1 MENGMMHLAERVWVL
16 VLSLLMCAAAAQA
29 KRPNVLVIVADDQ
42 GYCELGPYMDFA
54 DPDTM
59 GAKRIDEWK
68 KITECTPEQA
78 PIDVCMEAARKCMP
92 TMDRIAAQGLRLT
105 DFRAAPTCAPSRA
118 ALMSACYPQR
128 FGVYCNDDLEGQFG
142 KGLPVSVD
150 FPVRLFTEA
159 GYRTGM
165 IGKWHLG
172 DLPGQWPH
180 QKGFEYFFGFNRA
193 HTEKYGSK
201 ILHRNDE
208 SVPAEGWLEDQ
219 ISNEAVAFLERA
231 LDGDRPFFLKVAY
244 NVPHGPMPRPPQQ
257 YIDYINSGSD
267 IVDVYFATIYGM
279 DCGIARMVDKLEKA
293 GELDNTLI
301 FYFSDNG
308 QARGPY
314 HYGFKVNKEAYLV
327 PVPGN
332 GPLQGCKWS
341 PWEGGVRV
349 PCIVRLP
356 GGQTG
361 SSDKLLSVMDV
372 LPTALDYAGIELPAE
387 MKLDGVSFLPELHGE
402 KMEDRTIF
410 WASDSQE
417 PFGNFGPEHDA
428 LLDDVHRLYEQKDIE
443 VRAARH
449 PPSWYVRTEKWKLM
463 GWDLID
469 PVLIDMENDIGEHHN
484 LAAQYPEVVSD
495 LKKQFAG
502 WFAQQ
507 ADPLVYPDS
516 QFGKLNQLTGEKRVP
531 AAPAT
536 APAAVPVSADPL
548 AEWTFDSTGPGPQD
562 ARLAAALGATAVAAG
577 LSVSDLAL
585 NSSFDFAGFNQVP
598 ESDNDGAGFG
608 ASQGKSVL
616 FIHRAIN
623 GRPSLWGSDAGTTL
637 AGAPLSFTVRADEG
651 KTVTLAGITV
661 FRGGGPDLILCVQE
675 AGAVRGK
682 PQTLDGKESSKLI
695 FFDAPVAIP
704 SGGSKTITANLNSG
718 RFDSKHSLDRIV
730 LNGTVNSEVVR

>member
-1 MENGMMHLAERVWVL
+1 MHFANRVWGL

-29 KRPNVLVIVADDQ
+29 KRPNILVIVADDQ
-42 GYCELGPYMDFA
+42 GFCELGPYMDFA
-54 DPDTM
+54 DPDTL
-59 GAKRIDEWK
+59 GAKRIDEWR
-68 KITECTPEQA
+68 KITESTPEQA
-78 PIDVCMEAARKCMP
+78 PVEVCMEAARKCMP

-172 DLPGQWPH
+172 DQPGQWPH

-201 ILHRNDE
+201 ILRRNDE

-257 YIDYINSGSD
+257 YIDFIDSGSD

-279 DCGIARMVDKLEKA
+279 DCGIKRMVEALEKA

-314 HYGFKVNKEAYLV
+314 HYGFKVREEAYLV

-372 LPTALDYAGIELPAE
+372 LPTALDCAGIEIPAE
-387 MKLDGVSFLPELHGE
+387 LTLDGVSFLPELRGE
-402 KMEDRTIF
+402 KTPDRTIF

-417 PFGNFGPEHDA
+417 PFGNFGPQDDA
-428 LLDDVHRLYEQKDIE
+428 LLAEVQQMGAAD
-443 VRAARH
+443 VRAAKH

-469 PVLIDMENDIGEHHN
+469 PVLIDMENDIGEHRN

-507 ADPLVYPDS
+507 ADPLVYPES
-516 QFGKLNQLTGEKRVP
+516 QFGKLKTLTGVRTASET
-531 AAPAT
+531 AAPAPRPLQT
-536 APAAVPVSADPL
+536 VTL
-548 AEWTFDSTGPGPQD
+548 AEWTFDDAGSGPQD
-562 ARLAAALGATAVAAG
+562 ARRAAALGAAQVLPGISVTA
-577 LSVSDLAL
+577 LAL
-585 NSSFDFAGFNQVP
+585 NRSFEFAGLNNVP
-598 ESDNDGAGFG
+598 EGDRDGYGFG
-608 ASQGKSVL
+608 SCQDKAVL
-616 FIHRAIN
+616 FVHRAAKDI
-623 GRPSLWGSDAGTTL
+623 PSSWGSQTGT
-637 AGAPLSFTVRADEG
+637 APAEAPLSFTVRSETG
-651 KTVTLAGITV
+651 KTAVLTGVTIV
-661 FRGGGPDLILCVQE
+661 RGGGPDLIFRIQE
-675 AGAVRGK
+675 AGAALGK
-682 PQTLDGKESSKLI
+682 PQTLDGKASSQAILL
-695 FFDAPVAIP
+695 DVPVVIP
-704 SGGSKTITANLNSG
+704 PGAEKTITIILNSG
-718 RFDSKHSLDRIV
+718 SFGSRHSLDRIA
-730 LNGTVNSEVVR
+730 LNGTVDP